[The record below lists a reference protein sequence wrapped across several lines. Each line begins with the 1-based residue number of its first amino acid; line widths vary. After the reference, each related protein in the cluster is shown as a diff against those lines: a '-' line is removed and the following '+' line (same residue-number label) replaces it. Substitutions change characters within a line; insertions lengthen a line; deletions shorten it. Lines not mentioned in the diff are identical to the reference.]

1 VNPLTRWLFR
11 PGPVGRV
18 AILRVLVYL
27 YVPIDLFTRTQ
38 QVVPHAYG
46 SAQLYDPVYLLATLH
61 QPSPQPWLV
70 QTLRVVIIVAALV
83 AAAGWLPRLAGW
95 TVALAYLDWAC
106 LAMSY
111 GKVDHDHLGLLVA
124 LFVLPTVGV
133 TRIGSDERSEAAGW
147 ALRCIEIAVVATYFL
162 AAYAK
167 EIRFGGT
174 HWVVGAIFAWAVIRR
189 GSSPVKLLLH
199 HPLLLVAGQIG
210 LFCMEA
216 LSPLLLVLG
225 RRARIVGVGMLLS
238 FHLIT
243 WASIG
248 INFAPLVV
256 CLGVFLPLEDIP
268 GWVARR
274 RRPLVHA
281 VASQS

>member
-1 VNPLTRWLFR
+1 MNPVSRWLFR

-18 AILRVLVYL
+18 AVLRLLVYL
-27 YVPIDLFTRTQ
+27 YVPLDLLTRTA

-46 SAQLYDPVYLLATLH
+46 SADLYDPVYLLASLH
-61 QPSPQPWLV
+61 QPSPEPWLV
-70 QTLRVVIIVAALV
+70 QTLRIVIIAMSLLAAT
-83 AAAGWLPRLAGW
+83 GRLPRLAGW
-95 TVALAYLDWAC
+95 VVALCYLDWAC

-124 LFVLPTVGV
+124 LFVLPTVGP
-133 TRIGSDERSEAAGW
+133 TRLGATERTEAAGW

-162 AAYAK
+162 SAYAK
-167 EIRFGGT
+167 EVRFGGA
-174 HWVVGAIFAWAVIRR
+174 HWVVGATFAWAVIRR

-199 HPLLLVAGQIG
+199 HPLVLVAAQIG

-216 LSPLLLVLG
+216 STPLLLFLG
-225 RRARIVGVGMLLS
+225 RRARMVGVAMLLS

-256 CLGVFLPLEDIP
+256 CLGAFLPLEDIP

-274 RRPLVHA
+274 RQPLAHA
-281 VASQS
+281 VASQP

>member
-27 YVPIDLFTRTQ
+27 YIPIDLFTRTQ

-46 SAQLYDPVYLLATLH
+46 SAALYDPVDLLATLH

-83 AAAGWLPRLAGW
+83 AATGWLPRLAGW
-95 TVALAYLDWAC
+95 VVALAYLDWVC

-111 GKVDHDHLGLLVA
+111 GKIDHDHLGLLVA

-133 TRIGSDERSEAAGW
+133 TRIGSDQRSEAAGW
-147 ALRCIEIAVVATYFL
+147 ALRCIELAVVATYFL

-167 EIRFGGT
+167 EIRFGGA
-174 HWVVGAIFAWAVIRR
+174 HWVLGATFAWAVIRR

-199 HPLLLVAGQIG
+199 HPLVLVFGQIAV
-210 LFCMEA
+210 FCMEA
-216 LSPLLLVLG
+216 STPLLLVVG
-225 RRARIVGVGMLLS
+225 RRARMLGVAMLLT
-238 FHLIT
+238 FHLVT

-274 RRPLVHA
+274 RRPLAHA
-281 VASQS
+281 VASQA

>member
-1 VNPLTRWLFR
+1 VNPVARWLFR

-27 YVPIDLFTRTQ
+27 YVPVDLFTRTA

-46 SAQLYDPVYLLATLH
+46 SADLYDPVYLLATLH

-70 QTLRVVIIVAALV
+70 QPLRVVIIVAALV
-83 AAAGWLPRLAGW
+83 AATGRLPRAAGWV
-95 TVALAYLDWAC
+95 VALAYLDWAS

-147 ALRCIEIAVVATYFL
+147 ALRCIELAVVATYFL
-162 AAYAK
+162 SAYAK
-167 EIRFGGT
+167 EVRFGGA
-174 HWVVGAIFAWAVIRR
+174 HWVVGATFAWAVIRR

-199 HPLLLVAGQIG
+199 HPLILVAAQIG

-216 LSPLLLVLG
+216 STPLLLVVG
-225 RRARIVGVGMLLS
+225 RRARIVGVAMLVS
-238 FHLIT
+238 FHIVT

-256 CLGVFLPLEDIP
+256 CLAVFLPLEDIP
-268 GWVARR
+268 DWVARR
-274 RRPLVHA
+274 RQPVGHA
-281 VASQS
+281 VASQP